1 MELDLQQ
8 IVVDLFIT
16 AGEFGVLAVVCSGL
30 VWLIDAALTRA
41 RALPAVARLGDLE
54 RVRASIRRVVLIG
67 FLLAVGALLIFNA
80 TLILRGRPVLVGTL
94 DLIRTSLPPGFWVR
108 LGWGIAQVAL
118 MVVAARVAVRLLGRW
133 LPVLERRVAAIEAI
147 RTSDR
152 QVRAFFGTLQGIAR
166 NGLWALVAAFGARA
180 VGLPEVVAATV
191 FIGLRIYLI
200 VAVGRLIVSVLGTVV
215 NTLDALSERYINS
228 PGLDAFYTHL
238 RGLLPLLSR
247 TLEFIIY
254 VGALTLAA
262 GQVEALEGLT
272 VYGTRVIQVIGIV
285 FLSRVAVEVVHVV
298 IERFFLVR
306 EPHMSDAQWQQRLTF
321 APLIKSASRYGVYFG
336 TFLLILMSLGFDIG
350 PILVGLGGVGLVVGL
365 AAQPVTTDLISGLF
379 ILFENLFLVGDYIE
393 TGDARGTVESIDV
406 RTTRIRD
413 PDGQLHLVRNGQI
426 GDIVNYSKG
435 YVYAVV
441 MISVA
446 DDTDLERAFA
456 VIEVTGRVLNDANE
470 EMLEATMVQGIEEF
484 GDGVLILRTLTRV
497 KPGKHQQVARELR
510 REIKLAFDAA
520 GIAMSAAD
528 APIAQVV
535 LSPTALNGQQAT
547 QRIVGE
553 TGP

>member
-1 MELDLQQ
+1 MELDFQQ
-8 IVVDLFIT
+8 IVFDLFVT
-16 AGEFGVLAVVCSGL
+16 AAQFGALALVGAAA
-30 VWLIDAALTRA
+30 VWLIDAALVRL

-54 RVRASIRRVVLIG
+54 RVRASIRRVVLIA
-67 FLLAVGALLIFNA
+67 FLLAVAALLIFNA
-80 TLILRGRPVLVGTL
+80 TLVIRGQPVLAGTL
-94 DLIRTSLPPGFWVR
+94 ELISTSLPPGFWVR
-108 LGWGIAQVAL
+108 LGWGIAQIAI
-118 MVVAARVAVRLLGRW
+118 MVVAARFTIGLLARLL
-133 LPVLERRVAAIEAI
+133 PAVERRVAAIESI
-147 RTSDR
+147 RTSER
-152 QVRAFFGTLQGIAR
+152 QVRAFFATLQGIAK
-166 NGLWALVAAFGARA
+166 NGLWALVASLGAGA
-180 VGLPEVVAATV
+180 VGLPAVVSDSIL
-191 FIGLRIYLI
+191 IGLRIYLI

-215 NTLDALSERYINS
+215 NTLDALSERYIAS

-262 GQVEALEGLT
+262 AQVDALEGLT
-272 VYGTRVIQVIGIV
+272 IYGTRAIQVIGII
-285 FLSRVAVEVVHVV
+285 FLSRVAVEVVHVL

-306 EPHMSDAQWQQRLTF
+306 EPQMTDPQWQQRLTF

-350 PILVGLGGVGLVVGL
+350 PILVGLGGLGLVVGL

-441 MISVA
+441 MISIA
-446 DDTDLERAFA
+446 EDTDLDRAFA
-456 VIEVTGRVLNDANE
+456 LIEETGRVFNE
-470 EMLEATMVQGIEEF
+470 ASEDMLETTIVQGIEEF
-484 GDGVLILRTLTRV
+484 GDNVIILRTLTRV

-520 GIAMSAAD
+520 GIAMSAPAD
-528 APIAQVV
+528 IVAQVM
-535 LSPTALNGQQAT
+535 LSPTPLNGQQPA
-547 QRIVGE
+547 RRAADA
-553 TGP
+553 